1 MWDNHYANH
10 QKKGAFKHL
19 KVANFFMGDGTTLV
33 EGLHLGMLIT
43 LGGLKELA
51 GLTAT
56 DDRQA
61 PLLAA
66 LQDPPLHF
74 GENRVRRMMIS
85 QCINVKLPVNP
96 GVSARRLTARSVVGV
111 LLAALLPGVA
121 LAQAYPNKP
130 VKVLVPFV
138 AGGTSDIVARA
149 VAQRLTEAGYT
160 AVVENRPGANGSVAA
175 EALAK
180 SAPDG
185 YTIMVGSIGVFAI
198 NMGLYRAP
206 RYNVLRDFDPITVV
220 VRTPNVLITPP
231 NFPASTLKEFIE
243 YARKNPGKISY
254 GSSGSGSSDHLSAE
268 LFKQQTNTFGVHIP
282 YRGGAAAQTDIMAG
296 QIEASFQNF
305 GTVVPYIRAGK
316 MKALAVTSAERM
328 PQLPNVPTVIENGLP
343 GFEVTSWQAVAA
355 PKGVPKEILAKLHA
369 DITKGMRSPE
379 VVQRFTDQGFELVL
393 NTPEQTTSFFASE
406 IERWGKVVKISG
418 ATVD

>member
-1 MWDNHYANH
+1 MKIPRFIPVKLPDRLGLIALLVMARST
-10 QKKGAFKHL
+10 G
-19 KVANFFMGDGTTLV
+19 VA
-33 EGLHLGMLIT
+33 
-43 LGGLKELA
+43 
-51 GLTAT
+51 
-56 DDRQA
+56 
-61 PLLAA
+61 LLAA
-66 LQDPPLHF
+66 L
-74 GENRVRRMMIS
+74 S
-85 QCINVKLPVNP
+85 
-96 GVSARRLTARSVVGV
+96 T
-111 LLAALLPGVA
+111 GVA

-130 VKVLVPFV
+130 LKVLVPFV

-149 VAQRLTEAGYT
+149 IAQKLTEAGYT

-180 SAPDG
+180 SAADG
-185 YTIMVGSIGVFAI
+185 YTIMVGSIGVFSI

-231 NFPASTLKEFIE
+231 NFPANTLKEFIE

-282 YRGGAAAQTDIMAG
+282 YRGGAAAQTDIMAN
-296 QIEASFQNF
+296 QVDFSFQNM
-305 GTVVPYIRAGK
+305 GAVTNYIRAGK

-406 IERWGKVVKISG
+406 IERWAKVVKISG